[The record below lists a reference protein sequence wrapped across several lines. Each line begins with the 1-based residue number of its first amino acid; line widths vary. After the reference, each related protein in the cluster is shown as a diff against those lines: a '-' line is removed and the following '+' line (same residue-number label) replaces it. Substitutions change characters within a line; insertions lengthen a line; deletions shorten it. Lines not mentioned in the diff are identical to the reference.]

1 MLFNCEDF
9 HIMISQQWIQMN
21 GRRPWHSSYGFF
33 RLKVYSFAVQ
43 KDRDWTEMC
52 RYGND
57 GLTLN
62 IEWVQ
67 KSVEALAVGEAQFYL
82 GYSLK
87 C

>member
-1 MLFNCEDF
+1 
-9 HIMISQQWIQMN
+9 
-21 GRRPWHSSYGFF
+21 
-33 RLKVYSFAVQ
+33 
-43 KDRDWTEMC
+43 MC

-62 IEWVQ
+62 IEWAQ
-67 KSVEALAVGEAQFYL
+67 KSVEALAVGEAQFFYL

>member
-1 MLFNCEDF
+1 
-9 HIMISQQWIQMN
+9 
-21 GRRPWHSSYGFF
+21 
-33 RLKVYSFAVQ
+33 
-43 KDRDWTEMC
+43 MC

-67 KSVEALAVGEAQFYL
+67 KSVEALAVGEAQFFYL